1 MVVALN
7 VVVAILF
14 SPPIF
19 LSLSRDWFDVA
30 FVESIWLNY
39 TTMNTCIEKK
49 YAFVFFLCPNHLEA
63 PLFFF
68 LLLLF
73 FLPLLEMQCFV
84 LQMLVLFPSQLNL
97 CKAKILVE

>member
-14 SPPIF
+14 SPPNF

-39 TTMNTCIEKK
+39 TTMNTCVEKK

-68 LLLLF
+68 LSFVAF
-73 FLPLLEMQCFV
+73 FFSPSRNAMLCGANASFV
-84 LQMLVLFPSQLNL
+84 S
-97 CKAKILVE
+97 